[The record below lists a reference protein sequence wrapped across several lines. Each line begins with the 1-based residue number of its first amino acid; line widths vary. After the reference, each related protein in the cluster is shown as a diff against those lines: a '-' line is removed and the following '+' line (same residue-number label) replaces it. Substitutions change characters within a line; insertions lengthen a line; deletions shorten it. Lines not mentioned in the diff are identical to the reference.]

1 MIKSFFRDLSVKHK
15 LNFIILSVCSM
26 VLLLTVTIAFV
37 SQWYLYQKNALEEL
51 QIIAKIISANS
62 TTALLFQDQGALEK
76 NLYSLAQKSTIV
88 QSAIFQID
96 GSLIAGSSE
105 GISNKLYQTLVYN
118 QELNQKGYLIK
129 DHYIDIFDTI
139 TLDDEIL
146 GFIYLQS
153 SMKALYAMMYR
164 IGGYLLIIVAG
175 GLFFAMVLANSMQK
189 ILTQPVT
196 QLISTIQKIT
206 KNKNYRIR
214 LDEKR
219 KDEFGLMAAGF
230 NNMLVQIRQRD
241 RHLEKLVRERTAKMK
256 KAMVEAI
263 CLADKA
269 KAASKTKSQFLAN
282 MSHEIRTPMNGVLGM
297 AEMLLDTSL
306 TSEQRNAIETIRS
319 SGDSLL
325 TIINDILDFSKIEAG
340 KLEVETIN
348 FNLPVLVDDV
358 ARMMAHHAH
367 SKNLELIID
376 VADDVH
382 PDVISDP
389 SRIRQILTNLISN
402 AVKFTHRGE
411 VYVRVQTLKSA
422 PKMDQVRFMVRDT
435 GIGMTDEELGKL
447 FKPFTQ
453 ADESTTRK
461 YGGTGLGL
469 AISRQLV
476 ELMGGSIHCS
486 SQPRQGAKFWFDL
499 KLKKTRG
506 ARTVTRAPAFG
517 LQGFRGLIVD
527 DNANNRKLLAH
538 QMACWGVVQ
547 DEAESGEKG
556 LSRLKEAA
564 MAGKPF
570 DMVILDMYMPHMN
583 GLEVARQIWNDS
595 LLKGIKMVLLTSI
608 GIRGDAQLA
617 RDVGIGIYLTKPV
630 RQIDFYN
637 SLVALMRSDNF
648 ANDGL
653 ITQYSLEKEELK
665 FNASVLLAEDNMI
678 NQQVAQGVLHKLGC
692 RVDLAMNGVEAF
704 DAARKNAYDIIFM
717 DCQMPRMDGYE
728 ATCKIRSREIKG
740 KNGKRIPIVA
750 LTANALNGDRE
761 ECFAAGM
768 DDYISKPFGRQ
779 QISKV
784 LERWL
789 PDDQKSFLPKG
800 STDAPL
806 VPSQKKEAV
815 PEVIDPGA
823 LETIRSLQPP
833 GAEDL
838 LTKIITFFL
847 EDTPGRLKELHGCVK
862 KNDIAGVRFLA
873 HSLKSSSGN
882 LGALTLSSLFKEL
895 EEQARN
901 NAISTDPLLLSRIRK
916 EFEKTIEPLSTQM
929 VKPCAMI
936 KP

>member
-1 MIKSFFRDLSVKHK
+1 MIKPFFRDLSVKHK

-37 SQWYLYQKNALEEL
+37 NQWYLYQKNALEEL
-51 QIIAKIISANS
+51 QTIAKIISANS
-62 TTALLFQDQGALEK
+62 TTALLFQDQEALET
-76 NLYSLAQKSTIV
+76 NLQSLTRKSTIKK
-88 QSAIFQID
+88 SAIFQID

-105 GISNKLYQTLVYN
+105 GLSDRLYETLVN
-118 QELNQKGYLIK
+118 NVKLNQRGYLIE
-129 DHYIDIFDTI
+129 DHCIDIFDVI
-139 TLDDEIL
+139 IL
-146 GFIYLQS
+146 GDETVGYLYLQS
-153 SMKALYAMMYR
+153 SMEELYAMMYR
-164 IGGYLLIIVAG
+164 IARYLLIIIAG
-175 GLFFAMVLANSMQK
+175 GLFFAMVLANAMQK
-189 ILTQPVT
+189 IVTQPVN
-196 QLISTIQKIT
+196 QLINTIRKVA

-219 KDEFGLMAAGF
+219 KDEFGVMAAGF
-230 NNMLVQIRQRD
+230 NSMLVQIRQRD
-241 RHLEKLVRERTAKMK
+241 RRLEKLVRERTAKMK
-256 KAMVEAI
+256 KAMDDAI

-269 KAASKTKSQFLAN
+269 EAASKTKSQFLAN

-297 AEMLLDTSL
+297 AEMVLETSL

-340 KLEVETIN
+340 KLEIETIP
-348 FNLPVLVDDV
+348 FNLPDLVDDV

-367 SKNLELIID
+367 SKGLELIID
-376 VADDVH
+376 VAENVH
-382 PDVISDP
+382 PDVIADP

-402 AVKFTHRGE
+402 AIKFTNRGE
-411 VYVRVQTLKSA
+411 VYVKVQTQKSA
-422 PKMDQVRFMVRDT
+422 PDLDEVTFMVRDT
-435 GIGMTDEELGKL
+435 GIGMTDKERDKL

-476 ELMGGSIHCS
+476 ELMGGNIHCS
-486 SQPRQGAKFWFDL
+486 SQPGQGAQFWFDL

-506 ARTVTRAPAFG
+506 ARTVSRAPAFG

-527 DNANNRKLLAH
+527 DNDNNRKLLAH
-538 QMACWGVVQ
+538 QMTCWGVVQ
-547 DEAESGEKG
+547 DDVESGEEG
-556 LSRLKEAA
+556 LARLKAA
-564 MAGKPF
+564 AVAGKPF

-583 GLEVARQIWNDS
+583 GLEVARQIRKDP
-595 LLKGIKMVLLTSI
+595 LLKGIKMVLLTSV

-617 RDVGIGIYLTKPV
+617 KEAGIGMYLTKPV

-637 SLVALMRSDNF
+637 SLVALMRDENF
-648 ANDGL
+648 ENDGL
-653 ITQYSLEKEELK
+653 ITQYSLKKEALK
-665 FNASVLLAEDNMI
+665 FQATVLLAEDNMI
-678 NQQVAQGVLHKLGC
+678 NQQVTQGVLHKLGC
-692 RVDLAMNGVEAF
+692 RVDLAMNGVEAV
-704 DAARKNAYDIIFM
+704 DAADKNDYDMIFM
-717 DCQMPRMDGYE
+717 DCQMPCMDGYE
-728 ATCKIRSREIKG
+728 ATEKIRSREIKG
-740 KNGKRIPIVA
+740 KNANRIPIVA

-789 PDDQKSFLPKG
+789 PDDQKLFLPKG
-800 STDAPL
+800 HPETVFAP
-806 VPSQKKEAV
+806 PKKKEAV

-833 GAEDL
+833 GTEDL
-838 LTKIITFFL
+838 LTKIITLFL
-847 EDTPGRLKELHGCVK
+847 EDTPGRLDDLHECIQK
-862 KNDIAGVRFLA
+862 KDAVGVRFLA
-873 HSLKSSSGN
+873 HSLKSSSAN
-882 LGALTLSSLFKEL
+882 LGAFSLSALLKEL

-901 NAISTDPLLLSRIRK
+901 NALSTDLSLFFRIRE
-916 EFEKTIEPLSTQM
+916 EFEKTIEPLSIQM
-929 VKPCAMI
+929 VKP
-936 KP
+936 